1 MKSTVLTALLPVL
14 LCGCLRTEIARPTNV
29 VCVTNLSGYAISCHL
44 NTNAFAGGDRLVLTC
59 TITNTSSSPV
69 TIDTPDLDDAWSIRF
84 DTAWYSTSGPF
95 PPRLPTPRT
104 NTLLRGEG
112 LLVVKDYTVPE
123 GISHQAWREAV
134 RAAQDNRAEHYS
146 RFVPQIMSEEEF
158 AAFAAKAL
166 PTNIPPSFSFQTT
179 LCLPIIT
186 STTSYTFVDVKLSD
200 IPIRMTEEAEQNAA
214 HIFQNRARFPHRLKT
229 DVRGGEK

>member
-1 MKSTVLTALLPVL
+1 MNKLILVAMLPTL
-14 LCGCLRTEIARPTNV
+14 LCGRLRAEEMDRIEGTCPSAGAY
-29 VCVTNLSGYAISCHL
+29 VTNLSGYAISCHL

-59 TITNTSSSPV
+59 TVTNTSSSPV

-84 DTAWYSTSGPF
+84 DTACYFSSGPF

-112 LLVVKDYTVPE
+112 IVVVKDYTVPG

-134 RAAQDNRAEHYS
+134 RAAQDNRTEHYS

-166 PTNIPPSFSFQTT
+166 PTNMPPTFSFETF
-179 LCLPIIT
+179 LSLPVVT
-186 STTSYTFVDVKLSD
+186 STTTYTIVEVVLTN
-200 IPIRMTEEAEQNAA
+200 IPIRMTRMAEPPPACDVPKAAPEE
-214 HIFQNRARFPHRLKT
+214 
-229 DVRGGEK
+229 